1 MGNGEVAAGGATCPG
16 SPRRPSPPPR
26 GHHPVVERGSARW
39 RGSEL
44 WGQPGR
50 QGATRPPTLR
60 LLWRGITAGISAGG
74 ERRAL
79 GQQLWVSFPPAL
91 PRESARPAPARM
103 QPLCVSDQHSCMRA
117 TANPSAQH
125 AVRQLPGRGAGGR
138 DGAREHC
145 GAAWAPPDLL
155 THRGSCLSREVC
167 APHLGAGR
175 CTRLQG
181 SLRILLLTAP
191 FGHPLHIVLCSP
203 ALKQLQSHTDKCLRG
218 RWQRYFIILTIS
230 LATS

>member
-91 PRESARPAPARM
+91 PRESARPARRECSP
-103 QPLCVSDQHSCMRA
+103 CVCRIS
-117 TANPSAQH
+117 TA
-125 AVRQLPGRGAGGR
+125 
-138 DGAREHC
+138 
-145 GAAWAPPDLL
+145 
-155 THRGSCLSREVC
+155 VC
-167 APHLGAGR
+167 APLLIRLHNTPCASCPAAGPGAGMVP
-175 CTRLQG
+175 G
-181 SLRILLLTAP
+181 STAGP
-191 FGHPLHIVLCSP
+191 PGPP
-203 ALKQLQSHTDKCLRG
+203 Q
-218 RWQRYFIILTIS
+218 
-230 LATS
+230 TS